1 MQVVAFVSEM
11 PKSGKTIL
19 AGHIAA
25 QAEAEGLGPVV
36 LLDGDAAGGLSRW
49 WQNRRNATPILGAW
63 DHSFTA
69 SGLTQLSRLGVKLVV
84 IDTPS
89 DRSAMRE
96 QAVSLADLVVIPTRP
111 IPEDLKAEGT
121 TVDMVESIGTPFVFL
136 INQTRDD
143 AEMPAEAV
151 TALAQHGTVCPVILP
166 RRAGFSQCQED
177 GRTVMELDP
186 DSPCSED
193 IGRLWK
199 YLADQLGRA
208 EIRSRVTAGPETAG
222 VESETLIELA
232 HDKSKQGRAALVTA
246 ITQLY
251 DGQGQNLT
259 VQNREII
266 TDIIIQL
273 IKEVEASVRRSLADQ
288 FAERSDVHEDLVIA
302 LANDDFDVAHP
313 ILLKSEVLRDAEL
326 IEIVHYQTMEHQV
339 AIAMRRLVS
348 EQVSDAL
355 VETRNDKVV
364 TTLLENDGARISETT
379 LEQLVETSRHKQSY
393 QQPLVRRQDLPA
405 RLAKNLYWAVSAALR
420 EHILKNFDF
429 DPDCLDDSIEI
440 AVADATAKDEE
451 EIRRRQAQIEPHD
464 TTNDPDHALIRIL
477 RQGDIGHFLDEFTK
491 LTRLRIN
498 TVRQILFEEGGEC
511 LAGTCK
517 AVGLDKHTFITIFM
531 HFRHGRLGNSQVEAD
546 EMSRAVCFYDQV
558 EMGAARAL
566 VRNMK
571 RNPDYL
577 KAVRQFGRTATQ

>member
-1 MQVVAFVSEM
+1 MQVIAFVSEM
-11 PKSGKTIL
+11 PGSGKTLL

-49 WQNRRNATPILGAW
+49 WRDRCAATPILGTL

-69 SGLTQLSRLGVKLVV
+69 SGLAQLSRLGVKLVV

-96 QAVSLADLVVIPTRP
+96 QAVSLANLVVIPTRP
-111 IPEDLKAEGT
+111 IPEDLKAAGT
-121 TVDMVESIGTPFVFL
+121 TVEMVESIGTPFVFL
-136 INQTRDD
+136 INHTRDD

-151 TALAQHGTVCPVILP
+151 TALAQYGTVCPVILP
-166 RRAGFSQCQED
+166 RRAGFSQCQRD

-208 EIRSRVTAGPETAG
+208 EIRSRVTAVPEAVG
-222 VESETLIELA
+222 VESETLIDLA

-251 DGQGQNLT
+251 DGQGQGLST
-259 VQNREII
+259 QNREII

-273 IKEVEASVRRSLADQ
+273 IKEVETSVRRSLADQ

-302 LANDDFDVAHP
+302 LANDDIEVAHP

-326 IEIVHYQTMEHQV
+326 IEIVQYQTMEHQV
-339 AIAMRRLVS
+339 AIAMRRFVS

-364 TTLLENDGARISETT
+364 TTLLENAGARISEATM
-379 LEQLVETSRHKQSY
+379 EQLVETSRHKQSY
-393 QQPLVRRQDLPA
+393 QQPLVQRRDLPA
-405 RLAKNLYWAVSAALR
+405 RLVRNLYWAVAAVLR

-429 DPDCLDDSIEI
+429 DPDRLDDSIEI

-451 EIRRRQAQIEPHD
+451 EIRRRQAQIEPHG
-464 TTNDPDHALIRIL
+464 TTNDPDHTLVRIL
-477 RQGDIGHFLDEFTK
+477 HKGDIGRFLDEFAK
-491 LTRLRIN
+491 FTRLRIN

-517 AVGLDKHTFITIFM
+517 AAGLDRHTFITIFV
-531 HFRHGRLGNSQVEAD
+531 HFRHGRLGDSQVEAD
-546 EMSRAVCFYDQV
+546 EVSRAVRSYDQI
-558 EMGAARAL
+558 EMDAARAL
-566 VRNMK
+566 VLHMK
-571 RNPDYL
+571 RDPDYL
-577 KAVRQFGRTATQ
+577 NALRQIGQAAI